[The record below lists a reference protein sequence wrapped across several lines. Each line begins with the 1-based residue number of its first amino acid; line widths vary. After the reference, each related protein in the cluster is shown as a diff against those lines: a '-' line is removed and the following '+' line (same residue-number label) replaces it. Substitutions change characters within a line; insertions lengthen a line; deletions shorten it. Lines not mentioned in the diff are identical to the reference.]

1 MMARAVSDDRGLSLP
16 EALAEELV
24 LASKVL
30 ADLAY
35 DLGADEATLRR
46 HMTSLQKID
55 QLTQA
60 QLAIAGVLRR
70 LDDPQAALGDITL
83 ESMARRIQRGMVEG
97 VYPATATYDI
107 AN

>member
-1 MMARAVSDDRGLSLP
+1 MTAVAASNDSGLSLP
-16 EALAEELV
+16 EVLAEELV

-70 LDDPQAALGDITL
+70 IDEPQAALGEITL
-83 ESMARRIQRGMVEG
+83 ESMAARIRRSLVEG
-97 VYPATATYDI
+97 PYPATTSYDI
-107 AN
+107 AV

>member
-1 MMARAVSDDRGLSLP
+1 MTTASIGRGLSLA

-30 ADLAY
+30 AELAY
-35 DLGADEATLRR
+35 DLGTDETTLRR

-70 LDDPQAALGDITL
+70 LDDPKAALGDITL
-83 ESMARRIQRGMVEG
+83 ESMSARLRRSMAEG
-97 VYPATATYDI
+97 PYPANTDYDVAI
-107 AN
+107 